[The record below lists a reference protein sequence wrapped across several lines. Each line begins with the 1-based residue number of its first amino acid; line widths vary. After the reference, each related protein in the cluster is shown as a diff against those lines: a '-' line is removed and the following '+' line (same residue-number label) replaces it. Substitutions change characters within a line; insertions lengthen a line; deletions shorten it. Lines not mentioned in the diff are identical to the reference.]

1 MPWDAHAARQLPL
14 CAGSQK
20 ACAGI
25 QSKER
30 EGCTGIQEAYTHLK
44 EAPRNQLHVS
54 GCQSGLSDE
63 HCRYIQLCAL
73 AKQALQ
79 LHQPGGHCPD
89 LHTVPGCTSALTCQ
103 VCNRAE
109 GSSDDRRSTDA
120 YTKTQNPHR
129 PEPRPLVSPE
139 AMLCQL
145 QAGLAGVKDQQ
156 RFSSLPLHT
165 ITI

>member
-1 MPWDAHAARQLPL
+1 
-14 CAGSQK
+14 
-20 ACAGI
+20 
-25 QSKER
+25 
-30 EGCTGIQEAYTHLK
+30 
-44 EAPRNQLHVS
+44 
-54 GCQSGLSDE
+54 
-63 HCRYIQLCAL
+63 
-73 AKQALQ
+73 
-79 LHQPGGHCPD
+79 
-89 LHTVPGCTSALTCQ
+89 LTCQ